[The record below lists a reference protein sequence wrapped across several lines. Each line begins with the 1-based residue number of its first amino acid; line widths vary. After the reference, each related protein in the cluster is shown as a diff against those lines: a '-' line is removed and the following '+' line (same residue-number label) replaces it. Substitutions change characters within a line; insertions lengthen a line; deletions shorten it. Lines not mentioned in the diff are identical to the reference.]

1 MQILGL
7 MADKSGYRGFVQD
20 RDQYIYFRAS
30 SKQIRKLQA
39 YDTVAFTNHDHFIG
53 LMSRFFPLTG
63 FLPNPLPI
71 DSLSMGELD
80 RIFDH
85 ACK

>member
-1 MQILGL
+1 
-7 MADKSGYRGFVQD
+7 MADKSGYRGFLED

-30 SKQIRKLQA
+30 SKRIRRLQA
-39 YDTVAFTNHDHFIG
+39 YDKVSFSSHDHFIG

-63 FLPNPLPI
+63 FFSKPVPI

-80 RIFDH
+80 RISDRSS
-85 ACK
+85 K